1 MEGTPRDEVISSA
14 EVSPQPTVPL
24 SDLSLRD
31 AGGSDTVPAV
41 PPAPNDQ
48 SVVAS
53 PDPESASTGEAGT
66 EQGPSLDLLS
76 DHFFCWQLARAIR
89 LCLNQSLLKQR
100 HSDVPAFVSLRAQA
114 PASIEYLHP
123 HKPPSEQYDISP
135 LLLRDP
141 RGIPEADEEE
151 LLIAEANR
159 AHRFELDVLGE
170 HRELQRK
177 GFFKRKEDGV
187 VVVKDYAP
195 VLFAALRHAD
205 HISDMDMDLA
215 WHFAGMKSV
224 PVPSEGAGRSGSLF
238 MFSKD
243 RRFLFKTLPPKEL
256 ATLLELL
263 PAYYCYLR
271 QNPASRLMRFYGL
284 HRVQNKMT
292 GTTVH
297 LAVSNNVLW
306 TKDSLPL
313 HRVYD
318 LKGRAPKPGKD
329 RRKLDVD
336 PSKYTFK
343 DNDLERWF
351 SIPEDEREPFMNS
364 LRKDVAFLS
373 GHFCM
378 DYSLLVGVVA
388 SSDELSVLS
397 DKDLSRVV
405 FKPTTD
411 QDPEVTT
418 SSEVGLSPKADQKEA
433 AEKEAEEK
441 EAEEKEAEETEASS
455 TSSSTWPSTPSSPS
469 SPSSSTP
476 SSPSSCTTHSRTS
489 SPFIESRANSPATES
504 GCSGNPPED
513 PILGRILCVPAGDVR
528 EGQPRIEET
537 KGVTASGEAAKVD
550 KVPVAQMNATAAKHT
565 EDLTA
570 VTEEDE
576 QRRGRRHNN
585 DSRHHRHRHSQR
597 KHRHSSQKDKSA
609 GKRRHSKTE
618 TTATI
623 LSTQPPASAVSAEA
637 DAIPT
642 SASAVIATAQVA
654 TSPTP
659 QAVTAT
665 PVTATSTAP
674 TMIDPTSAVDS
685 VPTTISTEPP
695 PRISFSSDARKPAHG
710 SSSRLSLTTSE
721 LSSGPRTVSYLLCGR
736 DETYLVG
743 VIDFLAVYSKRKK
756 SAHLFKRVRWES
768 RQLST
773 VPPEYYAER
782 FFDFCEQIFVL
793 DRRPTTK
800 RRNNPATAAKETVST
815 SSSKST
821 NVCGN

>member
-31 AGGSDTVPAV
+31 AGESDTVPAA

-455 TSSSTWPSTPSSPS
+455 TSSSTWPSTPSPPS

-685 VPTTISTEPP
+685 VPTTISTDPP